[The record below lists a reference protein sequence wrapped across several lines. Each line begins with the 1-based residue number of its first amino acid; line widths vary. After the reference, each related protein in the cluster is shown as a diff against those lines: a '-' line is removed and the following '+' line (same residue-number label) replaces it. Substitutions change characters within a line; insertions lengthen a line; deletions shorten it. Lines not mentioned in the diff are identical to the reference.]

1 MSMHLPAGLVEAKKI
16 VQWYAERLDEFEI
29 AITGDDP
36 ADDLNEMELI
46 EKRAGGEAGV
56 TTYWFRDEGLAVV
69 LVRALT
75 PDGFS
80 LVAVEDRLHY
90 ATGRYARTVAR
101 PGGSQ

>member
-1 MSMHLPAGLVEAKKI
+1 MSMDLPGGLVEAKKV
-16 VQWYAERLDEFEI
+16 VQGYAERLDKFDVVI
-29 AITGDDP
+29 SQDDP
-36 ADDLNEMELI
+36 ADNLNEMELD
-46 EKRAGGEAGV
+46 EPCDGRESASS
-56 TTYWFRDEGLAVV
+56 YWFRDESLAVV